1 MELNRTRFALEK
13 TKAALDLLDEDRV
26 LISNYFTEYVL
37 VIFCS
42 EMEEKI
48 KFSLEKA
55 LQNNTSDDL
64 TLFITNTL
72 DTIFKRICKK
82 DLAKTVR
89 YFGED
94 KFNNFKSLIDD
105 TTAQKYANFVSNRHS
120 VAHPGSVNVS
130 WQEIQTIAD
139 VGEAILS
146 AFRTSL
152 NIKMS

>member
-1 MELNRTRFALEK
+1 MKLNRTRFALEK
-13 TKAALDLLDEDRV
+13 TKAALNCIDEDKV
-26 LISNYFTEYVL
+26 LISNYFTEYML

-48 KFSLEKA
+48 KSALEEA
-55 LQNNTSDDL
+55 LQNSTSDNL

-94 KFNNFKSLIDD
+94 KRDNFNSLIDD
-105 TTAQKYANFVSNRHS
+105 ATVQEYANFVNDRHN
-120 VAHPGSVNVS
+120 VAHPGKSINLS
-130 WQEIQTIAD
+130 WEEIQPIAD
-139 VGEAILS
+139 VGEKILS

-152 NIKMS
+152 DL